1 MQVEEMWEHQTSER
15 LINNNSLLPNG
26 IIGKSVPS
34 NTDTVAVQLLSVNV
48 QLEKIPDYIP

>member
-1 MQVEEMWEHQTSER
+1 MWEHQTSER